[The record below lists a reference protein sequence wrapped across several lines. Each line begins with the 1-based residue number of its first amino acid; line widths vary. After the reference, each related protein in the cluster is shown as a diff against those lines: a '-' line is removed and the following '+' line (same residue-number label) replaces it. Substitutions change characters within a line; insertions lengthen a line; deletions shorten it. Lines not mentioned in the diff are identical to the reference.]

1 MALSEAHD
9 AGVAGPAAVPA
20 VARTAVATLALFAI
34 CGYGPA
40 ALLLP
45 AALRGRL
52 ALFVLPVGAACS
64 TLALTV
70 LGLLHVPLK
79 VSIAVVP
86 AAGAVLAIV
95 AWRRRASAATAP
107 RLDPVV
113 HVAVP
118 LALAAL
124 IAALALLPTF
134 RAGFATVQG
143 QNGDAVLAVGT
154 ADFLRDAPPTA
165 VRPELGLDR
174 VPILWR
180 SKLPIYY
187 GLAASSELAGQETF
201 VAFSTVAAIAA
212 GLAALG
218 FFAFAVDGLGVSA
231 GIGLLALFAVGL
243 DRIVLYT
250 AIHPY
255 YNQTWAL
262 FALPFVLLFGWR
274 GSFALAALFAALAVF
289 TYPLLLPFP
298 LVFLGVIAWRRR
310 WRPAVGVPPRWAWP
324 VIAIVAVPVA
334 AVLVRGVVEKV
345 VPAIDAVRPG
355 GDLTGWSGT
364 ALPYLPF
371 AHFVGAEHLL
381 FALAILLA
389 AFFGLRA
396 LRGDGARALGVLLAG
411 ALLAGLYLRVRGQG
425 QLFYFKDL
433 AFAGPLIVTAAV
445 IGVARL
451 PRLAAVAA
459 FAALFAVLSAGA
471 RHEIGTTYDQ
481 LPRDLMALRTWDR
494 EIPATE
500 TIRLDVPPSGWQL
513 WSWYLLARHRVSASD
528 PLGGFF
534 PHPPRGRRAD
544 LVLVRYGQRRPRDAV
559 GRPLRANSQVV
570 LYRLRRGL
578 PGPDTASRTLQWD
591 VKRITY

>member
-1 MALSEAHD
+1 
-9 AGVAGPAAVPA
+9 VAGPSAVPA
-20 VARTAVATLALFAI
+20 VARTGVVTLALFAV

-45 AALRGRL
+45 AALRGRV
-52 ALFVLPVGAACS
+52 ALFALPVGAACS

-70 LGLLHVPLK
+70 LGLLHVPLDA
-79 VSIAVVP
+79 SLAVVL
-86 AAGAVLAIV
+86 AAGVALGVL
-95 AWRRRASAATAP
+95 AWRRREPAVARP
-107 RLDPVV
+107 DRVV
-113 HVAVP
+113 HIAVP

-154 ADFLRDAPPTA
+154 AEFLRHAPPTA
-165 VRPELGLDR
+165 IRPDLPLDR
-174 VPILWR
+174 VPLLWR

-187 GLAASSELAGQETF
+187 GLAATSELGGQQTY
-201 VAFSTVAAIAA
+201 VAFSTVTAIVV

-218 FFAFAVDGLGVSA
+218 FFAFAVDGLGVAA
-231 GIGLLALFAVGL
+231 GVGLLALFAVGL

-298 LVFLGVIAWRRR
+298 VVFLGVLAWRRK
-310 WRPAVGVPPRWAWP
+310 WRPALGVPPKWTWP
-324 VIAIVAVPVA
+324 VIALVAVPVA

-345 VPAIDAVRPG
+345 VPAIDAIRPG
-355 GDLTGWSGT
+355 GDLSGWTGS

-371 AHFVGAEHLL
+371 AHFLGSDNGV
-381 FALAILLA
+381 FALAILVA
-389 AFFGLRA
+389 AFFGVRA
-396 LRGDGARALGVLLAG
+396 LRGEGRVALAILLGG
-411 ALLAGLYLRVRGQG
+411 ALLAAIYLRARGQA

-433 AFAGPLIVTAAV
+433 AFASPLLVTAAV
-445 IGVARL
+445 IGIATKL
-451 PRLAAVAA
+451 PRLVALVA
-459 FAALFAVLSAGA
+459 FAALFAVLTTGA
-471 RHEIGTTYDQ
+471 RREINATYDQ
-481 LPRDLMALRTWDR
+481 LPKDLMALRAWDR
-494 EIPATE
+494 EIPAAE
-500 TIRLDVPPSGWQL
+500 TIRIDVPPSGWQL
-513 WSWYLLARHRVSASD
+513 WSWYLLARHRVSARD

-534 PHPPRGRRAD
+534 PHPPVGRRAD
-544 LVLVRYGQRRPRDAV
+544 LVLTRYGQPRPRDAV

-578 PGPDTASRTLQWD
+578 PGPDTSSRTLRWD
-591 VKRITY
+591 VTRITF

>member
-1 MALSEAHD
+1 MDLQTRDRAAADVASLPTGQPGVRLPGDGPGAGAPAAGLLRGAPSRRVALGLRAGAAAIARGAAVD
-9 AGVAGPAAVPA
+9 AGVAGPGAVPA
-20 VARTAVATLALFAI
+20 VARTAVATLGLFAV

-40 ALLLP
+40 RLLAP
-45 AALRGRL
+45 ASLRAG
-52 ALFVLPVGAACS
+52 LFVLPAGAACS

-70 LGLLHVPLK
+70 LGLLHVPL
-79 VSIAVVP
+79 IASLVVVL
-86 AAGAVLAIV
+86 AAGAALGVLAL
-95 AWRRRASAATAP
+95 RRPRAP
-107 RLDPVV
+107 GPPGDRLVRLG
-113 HVAVP
+113 VP
-118 LALAAL
+118 LALAPL
-124 IAALALLPTF
+124 IAAMALLPSF

-154 ADFLRDAPPTA
+154 AEFLRHAPPTA

-187 GLAASSELAGQETF
+187 GLAATSELAGQETF
-201 VAFSTVAAIAA
+201 VAFSTVTAIAV

-218 FFAFAVDGLGVSA
+218 FFAFAVDGLGVPA

-310 WRPAVGVPPRWAWP
+310 GHLDWRGALRVPPRWVWP
-324 VIAIVAVPVA
+324 IAAIIAVPVA

-355 GDLTGWSGT
+355 GDLSGWSGT

-371 AHFVGAEHLL
+371 AHFVGLEDHPL
-381 FALAILLA
+381 ALA
-389 AFFGLRA
+389 
-396 LRGDGARALGVLLAG
+396 GVL
-411 ALLAGLYLRVRGQG
+411 
-425 QLFYFKDL
+425 
-433 AFAGPLIVTAAV
+433 
-445 IGVARL
+445 
-451 PRLAAVAA
+451 VAA
-459 FAALFAVLSAGA
+459 
-471 RHEIGTTYDQ
+471 
-481 LPRDLMALRTWDR
+481 
-494 EIPATE
+494 
-500 TIRLDVPPSGWQL
+500 
-513 WSWYLLARHRVSASD
+513 
-528 PLGGFF
+528 GGG
-534 PHPPRGRRAD
+534 RWGRR
-544 LVLVRYGQRRPRDAV
+544 GGGPGGPG
-559 GRPLRANSQVV
+559 GREGGR
-570 LYRLRRGL
+570 
-578 PGPDTASRTLQWD
+578 W
-591 VKRITY
+591 